1 MLAKTVDDSVQQLF
15 SKMDLDMLEALGR
28 VYVIIL
34 LVMLAYSVAAYVL
47 HAMGL
52 YTIAKRRGFERPWLA
67 WVPVGRSFLLGSI
80 SDQYIRDRKYRC
92 RSNGKLLACSEALVY
107 IAIVAVLLCGLIL
120 LGTIKGYLEYTSAYE
135 NYQQNWYY
143 FYLQGIHY
151 TGKQKVTL
159 NEVQKWL
166 TLLEYLCNALVVV
179 SLVYTILNYKM
190 CYDLFASCRPDLK
203 VVFLV
208 LSILFPVTLPFFVFA
223 CRKHDLGMEDK
234 TDTAAGNGTASGQV
248 FSAGS

>member
-1 MLAKTVDDSVQQLF
+1 MLAKTVDDSLQQLF

-34 LVMLAYSVAAYVL
+34 LVMLAYSAASYVL

-80 SDQYIRDRKYRC
+80 SNQYILAQKYRC
-92 RSNGKLLACSEALVY
+92 RSNGKLLACTEALVY
-107 IAIVAVLLCGLIL
+107 IAIVVVLLCGINL
-120 LGTIKGYLEYTSAYE
+120 LGKIQAHVEFEYYS
-135 NYQQNWYY
+135 QNWYKY
-143 FYLQGIHY
+143 PAGTRPYLSIDYKDIPEAVG
-151 TGKQKVTL
+151 
-159 NEVQKWL
+159 
-166 TLLEYLCNALVVV
+166 LLEQTCNILMVV

-203 VVFLV
+203 VVFLL
-208 LSILFPVTLPFFVFA
+208 LSILFPVTMPFFVFA

-234 TDTAAGNGTASGQV
+234 TDTAAGNGTASGQE